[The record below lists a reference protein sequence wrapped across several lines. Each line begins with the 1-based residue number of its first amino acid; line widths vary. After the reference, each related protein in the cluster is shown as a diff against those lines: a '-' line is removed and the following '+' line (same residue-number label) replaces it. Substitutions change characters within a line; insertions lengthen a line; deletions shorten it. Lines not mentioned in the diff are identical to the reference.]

1 MKIVYT
7 KTSRVSLMKITY
19 ERMMIMTPAVT
30 TVENN
35 SKTLYNVK
43 DAMKVLFGKLDEAI
57 DDIENGR
64 TLTSEEMWNEIGKI

>member
-1 MKIVYT
+1 MAPVVATLEKD
-7 KTSRVSLMKITY
+7 
-19 ERMMIMTPAVT
+19 
-30 TVENN
+30 

-43 DAMKVLFGKLDEAI
+43 DAMNVLFGKLDEAI